1 MDWSKTILICISILA
16 LAGTVFINGNGIH
29 SRIDTVDQIAAQDR
43 QASLDQSAQDRQAFL
58 NQSAQDRQAF
68 LNQSAQDRQAFL
80 KFAAESLDRSA
91 RNIQTF
97 LEQAERD
104 RRSFET
110 AMAEFRSEM
119 QRLSERQS
127 YVEGIVDVAKD
138 SNNSS

>member
-43 QASLDQSAQDRQAFL
+43 QASLD
-58 NQSAQDRQAF
+58 QSAQDRQAF